1 MKMQDLARAFQPNR
15 AVSKTTMQLLAVLWA
30 AMFLCVWA
38 FMTPKVVPRP
48 GEVLSAFSD
57 LWHHG
62 GLVDEL
68 FSSLSLNFQ
77 ALAYSML
84 ISLGLAYATVVPAF
98 RPAVIFVSKLR
109 FLGFTG
115 LTFLF
120 GLAFT
125 GHDLKVWML
134 VMGMSVF
141 FVTSMAAVVAAI
153 PKEEFDYA
161 RTLRMSEWR
170 TVYEVVIRGSF
181 DQAIE
186 TLRQNAAM
194 GWMMLTMVE
203 GLVRSEGGLG
213 ALMLNENKHFK
224 LEAVFAIQ
232 ATILTVGILQD
243 YLIGAAK
250 NLLCP
255 YASVKLERK

>member
-1 MKMQDLARAFQPNR
+1 MQLKDLAKAFKPNR
-15 AVSKTTMQLLAVLWA
+15 AVSKSTIQLMAIAWAVLF
-30 AMFLCVWA
+30 FLVWS
-38 FMTPKVVPRP
+38 FMTPRIVPRP
-48 GEVLSAFSD
+48 GEVLSALGD
-57 LWHHG
+57 LWNNG
-62 GLVDEL
+62 GLLDEL
-68 FSSLSLNFQ
+68 LSSLTLNFQ
-77 ALAYSML
+77 ALIYSTV
-84 ISLGLAYATVVPAF
+84 ISLGLSYLTVVPAF
-98 RPAVIFVSKLR
+98 RPVVAFISKLR

-141 FVTSMAAVVAAI
+141 FITSMAAVVAAI

-170 TVYEVVIRGSF
+170 VVYEVVIRGSF
-181 DQAIE
+181 DQALE

-194 GWMMLTMVE
+194 GWLMLTMVE

-232 ATILTVGILQD
+232 ATILVVGILQD
-243 YLIGAAK
+243 YLIGGAK

-255 YASVKLERK
+255 YAALKLERK

>member
-1 MKMQDLARAFQPNR
+1 MRFKDLAKAFKPNR
-15 AVSKTTMQLLAVLWA
+15 AVSRSTLRIMAVAWAVL
-30 AMFLCVWA
+30 FLCVWKY
-38 FMTPKVVPRP
+38 MTPRIVPRP
-48 GEVLSAFSD
+48 GEVLGALGD
-57 LWHHG
+57 LWNRG
-62 GLVDEL
+62 GLLDEL
-68 FSSLSLNFQ
+68 FSSLTLNFQ
-77 ALAYSML
+77 ALLYSTL
-84 ISLGLAYATVVPAF
+84 ISLGLAYLTVIPAM
-98 RPAVIFVSKLR
+98 RPAVTFVSKLR

-134 VMGMSVF
+134 VMGMTVF

-170 TVYEVVIRGSF
+170 VVYEVVIRGTF
-181 DQAIE
+181 DQALE

-232 ATILTVGILQD
+232 LTILLVGILQD
-243 YLIGAAK
+243 YLIGAAR
-250 NLLCP
+250 NVLCP
-255 YASVKLERK
+255 YAINKLERK

>member
-1 MKMQDLARAFQPNR
+1 MRIKDLARAFQPNR
-15 AVSKTTMQLLAVLWA
+15 AVSKPTIKILAVMWA
-30 AMFLCVWA
+30 AALLFVWVY
-38 FMTPKVVPRP
+38 MTPRIVPRP
-48 GEVLSAFSD
+48 GEILSAWSD

-68 FSSLSLNFQ
+68 FSSLSLNFE
-77 ALAYSML
+77 ALAYSTA
-84 ISLGLAYATVVPAF
+84 ITLGLAYLTVMPAF
-98 RPAVIFVSKLR
+98 RPVAVFVSKLR

-120 GLAFT
+120 GLAFA

-134 VMGMSVF
+134 VMGMTVF
-141 FVTSMAAVVAAI
+141 FVTSMAEIVASI
-153 PKEEFDYA
+153 PREEFDYA

-170 TVYEVVIRGSF
+170 VVYEVVMRGGF
-181 DQAIE
+181 DQALE
-186 TLRQNAAM
+186 ALRQNAAM

-232 ATILTVGILQD
+232 FTILAVGILQD
-243 YLIGAAK
+243 YLIGLAR

-255 YASVKLERK
+255 YADLKRERR

>member
-1 MKMQDLARAFQPNR
+1 MRIKDLAGALRPNR
-15 AVSKTTMQLLAVLWA
+15 AVSRSTIRIMGVLWA
-30 AMFLCVWA
+30 LAFLFVWTY
-38 FMTPKVVPRP
+38 MTPRLVPRP
-48 GEVLSAFSD
+48 VEILSALSD

-62 GLVDEL
+62 GLFDEL
-68 FSSLSLNFQ
+68 FSSLSLNFE
-77 ALAYSML
+77 ALLWSTG
-84 ISLGLAYATVVPAF
+84 ISLGLAYLTVIPAF
-98 RPAVIFVSKLR
+98 RPAVAFVSKLR

-120 GLAFT
+120 GLAFA
-125 GHDLKVWML
+125 GHELKLWML

-141 FVTSMAAVVAAI
+141 FVTSMAAVVASI

-170 TVYEVVIRGSF
+170 VVYEVVIRGTF
-181 DQAIE
+181 DQALE
-186 TLRQNAAM
+186 VLRQNAAM

-232 ATILTVGILQD
+232 ATILVVGILQD
-243 YLIGAAK
+243 YLIGAAR

-255 YASVKLERK
+255 YACLKLERK